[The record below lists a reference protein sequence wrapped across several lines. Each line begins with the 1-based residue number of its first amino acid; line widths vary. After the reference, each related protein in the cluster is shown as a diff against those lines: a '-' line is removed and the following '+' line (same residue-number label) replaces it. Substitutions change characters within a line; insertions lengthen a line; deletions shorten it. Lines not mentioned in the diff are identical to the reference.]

1 MMQIFVKNQ
10 YGRTFCLEVHE
21 SDKVL
26 TVKKKLEKLQ
36 EVPEEA
42 QRLIYAQVQLSDDKT
57 LSYYNIQR
65 ENTLHMIERLK
76 GGGAPMPVTLND
88 YSTNKYK
95 EVTLVCGD
103 STYDCVDLGLNYRGT
118 CRNTNC
124 SSIDDKVVVQK
135 GFGEISYSMD
145 HFRTKCPNCNKKIEI
160 EEIWMYKCTYY
171 MEFMKDAESEEI
183 TTPKVTTKE
192 SIKLDNEGKTE
203 NFKYFIFHVS
213 EN

>member
-1 MMQIFVKNQ
+1 MQIFVKNLV
-10 YGRTFCLEVHE
+10 GRTFIVEVDE
-21 SDKVL
+21 SDDIL
-26 TVKKKLEKLQ
+26 TLKHN
-36 EVPEEA
+36 
-42 QRLIYAQVQLSDDKT
+42 LSDVSEIPIDQMRMIFAGKE
-57 LSYYNIQR
+57 LQDHRKINDYNIQK
-65 ENTLHMIERLK
+65 ESQLHLVLYLR
-76 GGGAPMPVTLND
+76 GGGPMPVTLND
-88 YSTNKYK
+88 YTSNNFQEVILKPGTSKYDK
-95 EVTLVCGD
+95 
-103 STYDCVDLGLNYRGT
+103 VDKGLNYRGI
-118 CRNTNC
+118 CKNSNC
-124 SSIDDKVVVQK
+124 SSLDENVVVQK